1 MAFQTAAEAAS
12 KMAEWF
18 KRHPSVAETDSNL
31 NALIQ
36 FIKANFALAGEVV
49 IDDAYL
55 DMAYASIGGSLQHLA
70 GPEIQQQIALV
81 NQQAKQVQA
90 QLDAERAERDRKAAQ
105 LLRDQTRQQIQD
117 NRGPGAA
124 SAYSGAEDRAAKE
137 VADRKAAQ
145 NAAVLNRQ
153 RSEMAEELRAIDQFQ
168 VYRNGLISWGS
179 TWDQRKAKKANLRS
193 KYPQFAGEIKD

>member
-81 NQQAKQVQA
+81 NQQAK
-90 QLDAERAERDRKAAQ
+90 
-105 LLRDQTRQQIQD
+105 QD